1 MLEKYNGMI
10 GEEGKTVEID
20 ESMFGK
26 RKYHRVRISGG
37 RQLRVLGGICHE
49 T

>member
-10 GEEGKTVEID
+10 GGEGKTVEID

-26 RKYHRVRISGG
+26 RKYHRGRISGQ
-37 RQLRVLGGICHE
+37 RQLWVLGSICRE